1 MTVSPLPGAP
11 SWGCLLDH
19 CITRMTTHLKEL
31 IMKRGGVH
39 SQGFII
45 LQVDEIKDDVCIM
58 DEENMSIVSFPRR
71 RESTS
76 STCKKVEKH
85 MEK

>member
-1 MTVSPLPGAP
+1 MTP
-11 SWGCLLDH
+11 
-19 CITRMTTHLKEL
+19 LKEL

-58 DEENMSIVSFPRR
+58 DEENMSIVSFPRSACPR
-71 RESTS
+71 EGVGRESTS
-76 STCKKVEKH
+76 
-85 MEK
+85 